1 MSRRMARDNPPLVRI
16 SPTQR
21 TAEPRY
27 FYCENT
33 GKMSSSMKVLIAD
46 DSQPI
51 RARLIERLSRFPDV
65 QLAEAEDT
73 PAALRQMVAF
83 MPDVAVLDIRMPG
96 GGGIKALGEIKQ
108 KSPGTT
114 VIIMTNYPYA
124 QYRRKCLD
132 AGAGF
137 FFNKSTEF
145 DQAVETISQLIQP
158 GKVTE
163 VALRTAATQLVEAR
177 EELEKLTQRQH
188 DMGILNLLHRRTDS
202 GTTDRAY
209 AMWEKTFDAMPDLAA
224 IFDTD
229 HNIVRVN
236 KAMADGLGFPAVEM
250 IGKKCFEYVH
260 GTGCPTA
267 DCPHEAMLRDGKEH
281 TREMYSEILGGW
293 FNVSVSPIYDKNKM
307 IGAIHLARDIT
318 AVRQAELYKG
328 IRREVLAALNE
339 PGEMAESIGRVLAV
353 LKEWTG
359 LDAVGIRLKK
369 GDDFPYFVQDGFD
382 SDFLL
387 TENTL
392 VQRDADGGVCRN
404 ADGSACLEGTCGLV
418 LSGKTDPSN
427 PLFTKGGSF
436 WTNDSAPLLIL
447 PPDQDPRL
455 NPRNKCIHQDYA
467 SFALIPIRIKDKIA
481 GLIQLNDR
489 RKKQFSLDT
498 IERLESIAAHLGE
511 ALIRKQAE
519 WDIRA
524 SELRYRQLFEAMQSG
539 FALHEIICDKN
550 GVPCDYRF
558 LEVNAAFE
566 KMTGLKAEDLIGRTV
581 KEIMPET
588 EEHWIAAYGRVALT
602 GRSENI
608 EDFSEVLGRHYS
620 ISAYSPRAG
629 QFATVFS
636 DVTDQKNA
644 AIAILHARDAA
655 EAASLAKSRFL
666 ANMSHELRTPLNAI
680 IGFSEILQGSEL
692 TEEQRDHVRTVGAS
706 GEMML
711 TLVTDLLDFA
721 KIELGKIEVRNEV
734 FSLRETVHSA
744 VEMVSHQAKK
754 KNIAL
759 TWDVEENV
767 PEKITSDPIRLEQV
781 LTNLLNNALKF
792 TEKGFVRLVVKSRI
806 LPSGVRHI
814 RFSVEDSGEGM
825 SDETL
830 KRIFKPFQMG
840 DNSNTR
846 AHGGTGLGLAI
857 SKNLVE
863 MMGGTIEVQSRQGRG
878 AIFKFHITDQTVS
891 RSRITASDV
900 RGKWKGR
907 CVCIWTDDPADMH
920 AAESLLDL
928 CGVMPRYAETIDV
941 ISGNLTH
948 EVPPDAVLCN
958 LDLPGLMEKLFEFRK
973 VQPDVPWIAF
983 SHWTEQPDEWVKKC
997 FSRFYI

>member
-1 MSRRMARDNPPLVRI
+1 
-16 SPTQR
+16 
-21 TAEPRY
+21 
-27 FYCENT
+27 
-33 GKMSSSMKVLIAD
+33 
-46 DSQPI
+46 
-51 RARLIERLSRFPDV
+51 
-65 QLAEAEDT
+65 
-73 PAALRQMVAF
+73 
-83 MPDVAVLDIRMPG
+83 
-96 GGGIKALGEIKQ
+96 
-108 KSPGTT
+108 
-114 VIIMTNYPYA
+114 
-124 QYRRKCLD
+124 
-132 AGAGF
+132 
-137 FFNKSTEF
+137 
-145 DQAVETISQLIQP
+145 
-158 GKVTE
+158 
-163 VALRTAATQLVEAR
+163 
-177 EELEKLTQRQH
+177 
-188 DMGILNLLHRRTDS
+188 
-202 GTTDRAY
+202 
-209 AMWEKTFDAMPDLAA
+209 
-224 IFDTD
+224 
-229 HNIVRVN
+229 
-236 KAMADGLGFPAVEM
+236 
-250 IGKKCFEYVH
+250 
-260 GTGCPTA
+260 
-267 DCPHEAMLRDGKEH
+267 
-281 TREMYSEILGGW
+281 
-293 FNVSVSPIYDKNKM
+293 
-307 IGAIHLARDIT
+307 
-318 AVRQAELYKG
+318 
-328 IRREVLAALNE
+328 
-339 PGEMAESIGRVLAV
+339 
-353 LKEWTG
+353 
-359 LDAVGIRLKK
+359 
-369 GDDFPYFVQDGFD
+369 
-382 SDFLL
+382 
-387 TENTL
+387 
-392 VQRDADGGVCRN
+392 
-404 ADGSACLEGTCGLV
+404 
-418 LSGKTDPSN
+418 
-427 PLFTKGGSF
+427 
-436 WTNDSAPLLIL
+436 
-447 PPDQDPRL
+447 
-455 NPRNKCIHQDYA
+455 
-467 SFALIPIRIKDKIA
+467 
-481 GLIQLNDR
+481 
-489 RKKQFSLDT
+489 
-498 IERLESIAAHLGE
+498 
-511 ALIRKQAE
+511 
-519 WDIRA
+519 
-524 SELRYRQLFEAMQSG
+524 
-539 FALHEIICDKN
+539 
-550 GVPCDYRF
+550 
-558 LEVNAAFE
+558 
-566 KMTGLKAEDLIGRTV
+566 
-581 KEIMPET
+581 
-588 EEHWIAAYGRVALT
+588 
-602 GRSENI
+602 
-608 EDFSEVLGRHYS
+608 
-620 ISAYSPRAG
+620 
-629 QFATVFS
+629 
-636 DVTDQKNA
+636 
-644 AIAILHARDAA
+644 
-655 EAASLAKSRFL
+655 
-666 ANMSHELRTPLNAI
+666 MSHELRTPLNAI

-983 SHWTEQPDEWVKKC
+983 SHWTEQPDEWVKNC
-997 FSRFYI
+997 FSAFIDRPIKPEQLYEALLQIQESKP